1 MLNQF
6 LTNVYSEEL
15 FDFTEEE
22 FAAVM
27 SDAAWQGYSE
37 WSQELEQG
45 EVIDTPHGQIL
56 INRDCSHITCLTTRC
71 EKGATYQGIAI

>member
-1 MLNQF
+1 MNRPESTVTTMLNQF

-22 FAAVM
+22 YAAVM
-27 SDAAWQGYSE
+27 KDSADVIWQGYAE

-45 EVIDTPHGQIL
+45 
-56 INRDCSHITCLTTRC
+56 
-71 EKGATYQGIAI
+71 